1 MTLAR
6 PASSLTWTYVD
17 GDWHEGNVALVG
29 PRSHV
34 LWLGSSVFDGGRWF
48 EGVAPDLDLH
58 AARVNASASALGLAP
73 TMAPEEIVGLT
84 WDGLKKFDGNTAVY
98 IRPMYWAEDGGYMGV
113 PADPATTRFCL
124 CLYESPML
132 PPSGF
137 SVTVSPF
144 RRPTLETMP
153 TNAKAACLYP
163 NNGRIIMEAKG
174 RGFDNALVRDMLG
187 NVAETGSSNVFMVKD
202 GRIVTPAANGTF
214 LAGITRHRA
223 IGLLRQAGF
232 DVAEATLSVA
242 DFMGADEIFST
253 GNHSKVVPVTRI
265 EDRAL
270 QPGPVARKLRE
281 LYWEWAHS
289 TPTG

>member
-1 MTLAR
+1 
-6 PASSLTWTYVD
+6 
-17 GDWHEGNVALVG
+17 
-29 PRSHV
+29 
-34 LWLGSSVFDGGRWF
+34 
-48 EGVAPDLDLH
+48 
-58 AARVNASASALGLAP
+58 
-73 TMAPEEIVGLT
+73 
-84 WDGLKKFDGNTAVY
+84 
-98 IRPMYWAEDGGYMGV
+98 
-113 PADPATTRFCL
+113 
-124 CLYESPML
+124 
-132 PPSGF
+132 
-137 SVTVSPF
+137 
-144 RRPTLETMP
+144 
-153 TNAKAACLYP
+153 
-163 NNGRIIMEAKG
+163 
-174 RGFDNALVRDMLG
+174 
-187 NVAETGSSNVFMVKD
+187 VFMVKD

-270 QPGPVARKLRE
+270 QPGPVAWKLRE